1 MIAELHSQLDGA
13 SSDSS
18 ILNWFA
24 AKYGATVLAAPIRG
38 GFDNVAWIVPIAVFF
53 LATVGTG
60 VLIWRWKSQFVRLS
74 TLSPVEIDAGNGG
87 IEGTNSTRDGV
98 LMGTQTAIP
107 HGDRVRGNMRPLFRL
122 GGVLVGP
129 IQKDGPLARLLEWYP
144 HRPLASARV
153 RILIT
158 AIVISTLWF
167 TCDVARA
174 SRLDDNSPTDLT
186 ALRVK
191 ADKAKPED
199 RCFLYAQIVHQ
210 LAELAA
216 QQFNSGDS
224 EGVSET
230 LKQVQL
236 FAVKVQVDVGDD
248 SRN

>member
-1 MIAELHSQLDGA
+1 MDANMDKQIGLQDLAGRAGLSLSHFAFQFRA
-13 SSDSS
+13 S
-18 ILNWFA
+18 
-24 AKYGATVLAAPIRG
+24 
-38 GFDNVAWIVPIAVFF
+38 
-53 LATVGTG
+53 
-60 VLIWRWKSQFVRLS
+60 
-74 TLSPVEIDAGNGG
+74 
-87 IEGTNSTRDGV
+87 TNQS
-98 LMGTQTAIP
+98 P

-191 ADKAKPED
+191 ADKAKPGD
-199 RCFLYAQIVHQ
+199 RCFLYAKIVHQ

-224 EGVSET
+224 EGVSSF
-230 LKQVQL
+230 V
-236 FAVKVQVDVGDD
+236 V
-248 SRN
+248 